1 MNAHQKYAANLVA
14 GLKPADVALMFA
26 NPPSRKNTTAHRVE
40 DVHQVVT
47 DLGTDETKAAWAEL
61 LAEAAGVSRE
71 ADWPADWAVGI
82 FSLINELDRATET
95 EQDEDNLREFK
106 AA

>member
-14 GLKPADVALMFA
+14 GLKPLDVAIMFA
-26 NPPSRKNTTAHRVE
+26 CPPSAKATKAHRVE

-47 DLGTDETKAAWAEL
+47 DLGTPETRAAWAEL
-61 LAEAAGVSRE
+61 LADAAGVRRE

-82 FSLINELDRATET
+82 FALINELDRQTEDA
-95 EQDEDNLREFK
+95 EVREMR